1 MSGTAAEGKAGIC
14 SPFVSWPSRL
24 TGQYGREAYLT
35 QNNLPADDQPDV
47 ISAAAAAVL
56 AAPPFNLGSI
66 FRGVS
71 VTAKG

>member
-1 MSGTAAEGKAGIC
+1 MSGPAAEGKAGIC

-35 QNNLPADDQPDV
+35 QNNLPADGQPNV
-47 ISAAAAAVL
+47 ISAVAVVL
-56 AAPPFNLGSI
+56 ALLLFNRGTI

-71 VTAKG
+71 VTEVG